1 MARGGKQAHDS
12 DESVVQLATAAFYSD
27 VHAGWVDVNDDD
39 PHLAQDYACG
49 NHSDNRWANV
59 SHTPGHYLPTAIGWA
74 TRHVLVLNGSDD
86 CIEPI
91 TGNPRI
97 DLDDTGTNPAQDCDI
112 DAHAIWIGLL
122 TNAPG
127 ETGSPDASDRDDVAP
142 LLYEHGP
149 YFQETPESA
158 MAESGG
164 HDFNGA
170 PNPGGTYCWVVGKGG
185 TVYGAYKAAW
195 DRNWYAGFSQGY
207 P

>member
-1 MARGGKQAHDS
+1 VAVVVPNVIGLIGRGGKQAHDE
-12 DESVVQLATAAFYSD
+12 DEGVVQLATAAFYSD
-27 VHAGWVDVNDDD
+27 VHAGWVD
-39 PHLAQDYACG
+39 
-49 NHSDNRWANV
+49 SDNRWANV

-74 TRHVLVLNGSDD
+74 ARHVLVLNRSEDS
-86 CIEPI
+86 IEPI

-97 DLDDTGTNPAQDCDI
+97 DLDESGANPAQDCDI
-112 DAHAIWIGLL
+112 EAHAIWIGLL

-127 ETGSPDASDRDDVAP
+127 ETGSPDASDRDAVAP
-142 LLYEHGP
+142 LLYEHGS
-149 YFQETPESA
+149 YLQEIPESA

-170 PNPGGTYCWVVGKGG
+170 PNPGGTYCWVVGKRG

-195 DRNWYAGFSQGY
+195 DGNWYAGFSQGY